1 MSLFLYRM
9 EVSNLAEICPDL
21 YLSTLSTVL
30 NNVSAILIEEFIY
43 MTKFLQVVIELAGTS
58 RKM

>member
-1 MSLFLYRM
+1 M

-30 NNVSAILIEEFIY
+30 NNVSAIPTQEFIY
-43 MTKFLQVVIELAGTS
+43 MTKFVQVVIGLAESG
-58 RKM
+58 

>member
-1 MSLFLYRM
+1 M
-9 EVSNLAEICPDL
+9 EVSNLAEIRPDL